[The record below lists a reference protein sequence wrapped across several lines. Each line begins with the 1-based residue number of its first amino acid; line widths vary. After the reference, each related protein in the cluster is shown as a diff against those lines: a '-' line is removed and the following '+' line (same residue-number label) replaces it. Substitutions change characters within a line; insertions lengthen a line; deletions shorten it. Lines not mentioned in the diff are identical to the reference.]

1 MGVNRSNG
9 GRKHGEGDNG
19 NKDLSNSLMTAVDQ
33 INAEGGGVTKIHV
46 EARALG

>member
-1 MGVNRSNG
+1 MNRSNG